1 MIPLTGQSYLASR
14 SLEVKKTFSPRDK
27 FARNQKLSR
36 KTTALYSREELT
48 KYWTFRNSCA
58 AYFRILIRFSHGAG
72 KVFNF
77 KEVST
82 FSSFH
87 ILKLMLLQR
96 IGFSVIKLYKSRNF
110 IYKELNFST
119 TRILPA
125 ETLEKS

>member
-14 SLEVKKTFSPRDK
+14 SLEELFPREL
-27 FARNQKLSR
+27 NSR
-36 KTTALYSREELT
+36 DELT
-48 KYWTFRNSCA
+48 KYLTFHNSCA

-77 KEVST
+77 KEVFT

-110 IYKELNFST
+110 IYKALNFST

-125 ETLEKS
+125 ETQEKS